1 MHRVY
6 SAPTVIDLEVTDV
19 CNEKCRHC
27 LNFDRDASMGSATLS
42 KDQLDQIID
51 EVLEAGVFHVI
62 LSGGESFVNFE
73 VLEYGIKRLSDANIS
88 TSVCSNLSIKAN
100 RVDRIKR
107 LRDAGLDHIL
117 TSLISHDPV
126 TCDYMVNAV
135 GAFERIVSGI
145 DDCVSNGIRVSANM
159 VVMQRNKDHVFE
171 TAKLAHELGCQKIF
185 GTRMVAPNYDG
196 IDFEN
201 LDEGHDLHVLAKSE
215 VLDCLDQLVRARDET
230 GIMVGTLVSYPLCLL
245 GDMEKYADFVG
256 RGCPTQRGHRM
267 SILPGGDLLACAH
280 INELRYGNIFEG
292 GLRSSYAEQHDWHN
306 GSYHNP
312 ECAPCDYRFV
322 CESGCRVD
330 AHAYTGKMNGR
341 DPLMVGPIQNG
352 VINKDPQN
360 SFVPFRL
367 SQDPDLIQRIGE
379 NVPLKVSKRLRFR
392 REDGFH
398 LMSIRWANII
408 EVENEIAEFLQ
419 KYQRSGESFTAD
431 AFGRDRLNLLADY
444 FLKDVVEAEDRQLNS
459 IREKNIT
466 HVGLSID
473 PNLLPENQGM
483 DRALP
488 AAE

>member
-1 MHRVY
+1 MHRIY
-6 SAPTVIDLEVTDV
+6 RAPTVIDLEVTDV

-27 LNFDRDASMGSATLS
+27 LNFDRDASMGSATLT
-42 KDQLDQIID
+42 KDQLDHIID
-51 EVLEAGVFHVI
+51 EVLEAEVFHVI
-62 LSGGESFVNFE
+62 LSGGESFVNFD
-73 VLEYGIKRLSDANIS
+73 VLEYGIRRLTDANVS

-100 RVDRIKR
+100 RVERLKR

-117 TSLISHDPV
+117 TSLISHDPA

-135 GAFERIVSGI
+135 GAFERIVTGI
-145 DDCVSNGIRVSANM
+145 QDCISNDIRVSANM
-159 VVMQRNKDHVFE
+159 VVMQRNKDHVFD

-185 GTRMVAPNYDG
+185 GTRMVAPNYEG

-201 LDEGHDLHVLAKSE
+201 LDEGHDLHVLAKAE
-215 VLDCLDQLVRARDET
+215 VLHCLDQLVQARDET

-245 GDMEKYADFVG
+245 GDMEKYSDFVG

-292 GLRSSYAEQHDWHN
+292 GLKKSYAEQYEWHD

-312 ECAPCDYRFV
+312 ECAVCDYRFV

-341 DPLMVGPIQNG
+341 DPLMVGPIQDG
-352 VINKDPQN
+352 VINGDKTKP
-360 SFVPFRL
+360 FVPFSL
-367 SQDPDLIQRIGE
+367 MQDEDLLERIAQ
-379 NVPLKVSKRLRFR
+379 NVPFKVSKRLRFR
-392 REDGFH
+392 QEDGFH

-408 EVENEIAEFLQ
+408 EIEDDVAGFL
-419 KYQRSGESFTAD
+419 KRYQESGELFTVEE
-431 AFGRDRLNLLADY
+431 FGRSRIYLLADY
-444 FLKDVVEAEDRQLNS
+444 FLKDVIEAEDKQLNA

-473 PNLLPENQGM
+473 PSLLPENHRS
-483 DRALP
+483 DISLP